1 MGLKQFQVEIC
12 GVWKKNRSFAP
23 GPRGYLI
30 KNCFGTIEG
39 LPIGL
44 NCTVGIFAS
53 QDSYGLTAIILIK
66 NQKLR
71 SWSKKLSNQ
80 KFFFSTIEGLPIGFN
95 CTERIFLSQDSYGF
109 TAIYLIFEQEKK
121 VQFFP
126 EQGGCLLRK
135 LLQYDSSLT
144 YILSYDLLKHLGSK
158 LLWVQNDLKFIFWP
172 FLGRS

>member
-53 QDSYGLTAIILIK
+53 QDSYGLTAIIFD
-66 NQKLR
+66 
-71 SWSKKLSNQ
+71 KKLEASLLVQ
-80 KFFFSTIEGLPIGFN
+80 EVIQSK
-95 CTERIFLSQDSYGF
+95 IF
-109 TAIYLIFEQEKK
+109 
-121 VQFFP
+121 
-126 EQGGCLLRK
+126 
-135 LLQYDSSLT
+135 LQYD
-144 YILSYDLLKHLGSK
+144 
-158 LLWVQNDLKFIFWP
+158 
-172 FLGRS
+172 

>member
-53 QDSYGLTAIILIK
+53 QDSYG
-66 NQKLR
+66 
-71 SWSKKLSNQ
+71 
-80 KFFFSTIEGLPIGFN
+80 
-95 CTERIFLSQDSYGF
+95 F
-109 TAIYLIFEQEKK
+109 TATYLNFEQEKK
-121 VQFFP
+121 VKFFP

-135 LLQYDSSLT
+135 LLQYDLSLT
-144 YILSYDLLKHLGSK
+144 YILSFDLLKYLGSK
-158 LLWVQNDLKFIFWP
+158 LLWV
-172 FLGRS
+172 